1 MVLFCALAAAC
12 MLLST
17 PSVVCCS
24 SNMCFCSIT
33 LSGQGV
39 RVSRPRVQGTGKG
52 HKCGFP
58 QPAWATARR
67 PQRRTHAGRQIQAA
81 TAPLPPTSFLTTFP
95 PTRPRPLRA
104 C

>member
-33 LSGQGV
+33 LSGVEG
-39 RVSRPRVQGTGKG
+39 
-52 HKCGFP
+52 
-58 QPAWATARR
+58 
-67 PQRRTHAGRQIQAA
+67 
-81 TAPLPPTSFLTTFP
+81 
-95 PTRPRPLRA
+95 
-104 C
+104 